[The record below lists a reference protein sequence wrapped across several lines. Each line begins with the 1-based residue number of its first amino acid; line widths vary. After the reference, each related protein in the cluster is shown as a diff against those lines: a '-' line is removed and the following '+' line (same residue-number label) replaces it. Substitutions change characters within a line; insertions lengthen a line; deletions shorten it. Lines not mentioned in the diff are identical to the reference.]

1 MQLCY
6 QQKHQN
12 FKGTFMRIAF
22 FGGSFDPPHAGH
34 LGVAEGALR
43 SGRCDRIMWV
53 PAFLPPHKLDQGRES
68 FSHRYNMVRLLIS
81 GLGGHFVSDIE
92 YRQRREPS
100 YTFDLLAELNAS
112 AADKFQLLIGADS
125 LINLHTWHRAQEL
138 AERFE
143 LLIYPRPGCVVTR
156 EQLEEKF
163 SAAIAEKLLNSMLD
177 GKFFEISSTNLRFSM
192 EKSSNWDNIIS
203 MTPEPVATYCR
214 RHGLYTNNRSSR

>member
-1 MQLCY
+1 
-6 QQKHQN
+6 
-12 FKGTFMRIAF
+12 MRIAF

-34 LGVAEGALR
+34 LGVAEGALK
-43 SGRCDRIMWV
+43 SGRCDKVCWV
-53 PAFLPPHKLDQGRES
+53 PAFMPPHKLQRDRQS
-68 FSHRYNMVRLLIS
+68 FQHRYNMLKLITA
-81 GLGGHFVSDIE
+81 GNRDFMVSDIE
-92 YRQRREPS
+92 FRRRRVPS
-100 YTFDLLAELNAS
+100 YTFDLLEDLNR
-112 AADKFQLLIGADS
+112 DTGDTWQLLIGADS
-125 LINLHTWHRAQEL
+125 LLELHTWHRAQEL

-143 LLIYPRPGCVVTR
+143 LLVYPRPGCVITR

>member
-1 MQLCY
+1 
-6 QQKHQN
+6 
-12 FKGTFMRIAF
+12 MRTAF

-34 LGVAEGALR
+34 LGVARGALL
-43 SGRCDRIMWV
+43 SGRCDRVLWV
-53 PAFLPPHKLDQGRES
+53 PGFMPPHKIGRERQS
-68 FSHRYNMVRLLIS
+68 FFHRYNMVRLLTA
-81 GLGGHFVSDIE
+81 GLPGHAVSDLE
-92 YRQRREPS
+92 YRRRREPS
-100 YTFDLLAELNAS
+100 YTFDILQDLNA
-112 AADKFQLLIGADS
+112 AAGETFQLLIGADS
-125 LINLHTWHRAQEL
+125 LLELHTWHRATEL

-143 LLIYPRPGCVVTR
+143 LLVYPRPGCVITR